1 MKTKDKKKIKDK
13 TKTNKVKSKDKT
25 KSKSKSKDKVKLV
38 HSFIFSMKDG
48 NIQGRIESKK
58 IAIPKIILVDD
69 GEKVE
74 FIIRNIAQYMENP
87 EITCIGEA
95 INEDFERVLFL
106 KTSDVFSIAH
116 TNYFSISEVL
126 KSKLGT
132 ELENYKVL
140 NEFFK
145 NNNLLLLE
153 EAKVS

>member
-13 TKTNKVKSKDKT
+13 TKTNKV
-25 KSKSKSKDKVKLV
+25 KSKDKVKLV

-153 EAKVS
+153 EAKVSWKLQLEPLY

>member
-13 TKTNKVKSKDKT
+13 TKTNKVKSKN
-25 KSKSKSKDKVKLV
+25 KVKLV

-116 TNYFSISEVL
+116 TEYFSISEVL
-126 KSKLGT
+126 KSKLAT

>member
-1 MKTKDKKKIKDK
+1 MKTKDKVKAK
-13 TKTNKVKSKDKT
+13 TKTKSNYKT
-25 KSKSKSKDKVKLV
+25 KSKDNIKLV

-69 GEKVE
+69 GEEVE
-74 FIIRNIAQYMENP
+74 IILRNIAQYMENP
-87 EITCIGEA
+87 ELTCIGEA
-95 INEDFERVLFL
+95 INRDSERVLFL

-116 TNYFSISEVL
+116 KKYFSISEVL